1 MTIDHRELLRSAS
14 RTFALSIE
22 RLPGVVGE
30 AMCLAYLLL
39 RVSDFLEDNDYMPP
53 RAQGGAVTSSGT
65 GCWPARQPAEAFVAE
80 LADRAPGD
88 DPDARVAA
96 HAVEILQKVHALPLA
111 VQNQLLVHVR
121 NSTQGMARWV
131 ARGPDIPLETDM
143 DDYMHEVA
151 GRVGYLVTDM
161 FAWYSGF
168 IRARLS
174 QLMPLAREFGLAL
187 QTVNVIRG
195 LRKDYERGWIFVPES
210 FCAAVNLR
218 RSDLFKP
225 EYQIQALQV
234 VDMVADKAE
243 GHLQKALA
251 YVLALPPWLH
261 TLRLACIWPMLFA
274 VRTLALSRQNVNVLV
289 GEVKMTR
296 EEVKAIV
303 RDTTLFGW
311 SNLWL
316 ESYYRHLKVVP
327 KRPKQPRPRPAP
339 GQGLIETPHRG
350 RLYFGQDGLL
360 KFSAA
365 NYSKAQSTGLPCGS
379 WPALAVERRSTRRPE
394 SGRVWE
400 PPGSRRGSRPTRG
413 AARQSS
419 PLAETGNLRPAADGS
434 VRVAPIAGRQENQFV
449 RGIS

>member
-1 MTIDHRELLRSAS
+1 MSVQHRELLRQAS

-22 RLPGVVGE
+22 RLPGIVGD

-39 RVSDFLEDNDYMPP
+39 RVSDYLEDNDEMPAAVKVELLGLWDRILTGEAP
-53 RAQGGAVTSSGT
+53 AAELTARLADFPAGEDNPDAQV
-65 GCWPARQPAEAFVAE
+65 ARQ
-80 LADRAPGD
+80 
-88 DPDARVAA
+88 
-96 HAVEILQKVHALPLA
+96 AVEILQAVGRLPVA
-111 VQNQLLVHVR
+111 VQTQMLVHVR

-131 ARGPDIPLETDM
+131 ARGPDVPAEDDM

-151 GRVGYLVTDM
+151 GRVGYLVTDI
-161 FAWYSGF
+161 FAWYSTF
-168 IRARLS
+168 VRARLS

-187 QTVNVIRG
+187 QTVNIIRG

-234 VDMVADKAE
+234 VDLVADKAE
-243 GHLQKALA
+243 RHLQKALA
-251 YVLALPPWLH
+251 YVQALPPWLH

-311 SNLWL
+311 SNRWL
-316 ESYYRHLKVVP
+316 ESYYRQLQAVP
-327 KRPKQPRPRPAP
+327 RRAPSAPGAAPRPPRLAP
-339 GQGLIETPHRG
+339 L
-350 RLYFGQDGLL
+350 
-360 KFSAA
+360 
-365 NYSKAQSTGLPCGS
+365 SK
-379 WPALAVERRSTRRPE
+379 
-394 SGRVWE
+394 
-400 PPGSRRGSRPTRG
+400 
-413 AARQSS
+413 
-419 PLAETGNLRPAADGS
+419 
-434 VRVAPIAGRQENQFV
+434 
-449 RGIS
+449 

>member
-1 MTIDHRELLRSAS
+1 VALLRLWDQVLA
-14 RTFALSIE
+14 
-22 RLPGVVGE
+22 GE
-30 AMCLAYLLL
+30 A
-39 RVSDFLEDNDYMPP
+39 
-53 RAQGGAVTSSGT
+53 
-65 GCWPARQPAEAFVAE
+65 PAEALVVE
-80 LADRAPGD
+80 IGDRPPGD
-88 DPDARVAA
+88 DPDARVAY
-96 HAVEILQKVHALPLA
+96 HAVEILEKVRALPVA
-111 VQNQLLVHVR
+111 VQTQMLVHVR

-131 ARGPDIPLETDM
+131 ARGPDIPREDDM

-151 GRVGYLVTDM
+151 GRVGYLVTDI

-168 IRARLS
+168 IRGRLS

-234 VDMVADKAE
+234 VDLVADKAE
-243 GHLQKALA
+243 RHLQKALD
-251 YVLALPPWLH
+251 YVMALPPWLH

-311 SNLWL
+311 SNRWL
-316 ESYYRHLKVVP
+316 ESYYRQLKT
-327 KRPKQPRPRPAP
+327 AP
-339 GQGLIETPHRG
+339 EASVAPPGGG
-350 RLYFGQDGLL
+350 
-360 KFSAA
+360 A
-365 NYSKAQSTGLPCGS
+365 
-379 WPALAVERRSTRRPE
+379 ALAK
-394 SGRVWE
+394 
-400 PPGSRRGSRPTRG
+400 
-413 AARQSS
+413 A
-419 PLAETGNLRPAADGS
+419 
-434 VRVAPIAGRQENQFV
+434 
-449 RGIS
+449 

>member
-1 MTIDHRELLRSAS
+1 MTIDQRELLRSAS

-22 RLPGVVGE
+22 RLPGVVGD

-39 RVSDFLEDNDYMPP
+39 RVSDFLEDNDYMPAE
-53 RAQGGAVTSSGT
+53 RKVALLKLWDSVLAGDE
-65 GCWPARQPAEAFVAE
+65 PAEKLVAE
-80 LADRAPGD
+80 LADHEPGD

-96 HAVEILQKVHALPLA
+96 QADEVLAKVHALPVA
-111 VQNQLLVHVR
+111 VQTQMLVHVR

-131 ARGPDIPLETDM
+131 ARGPDNICVETDM

-151 GRVGYLVTDM
+151 GRVGYLVTDI

-168 IRARLS
+168 VRARLN

-218 RSDLFKP
+218 RTDLFKP

-251 YVLALPPWLH
+251 YVMALPPWLH

-296 EEVKAIV
+296 DEVKAIV

-311 SNLWL
+311 SNRWL
-316 ESYYRHLKVVP
+316 EGYYKQLKVV
-327 KRPKQPRPRPAP
+327 RPRPSAP
-339 GQGLIETPHRG
+339 PPPAKQPPAPA
-350 RLYFGQDGLL
+350 RL
-360 KFSAA
+360 A
-365 NYSKAQSTGLPCGS
+365 KA
-379 WPALAVERRSTRRPE
+379 
-394 SGRVWE
+394 
-400 PPGSRRGSRPTRG
+400 
-413 AARQSS
+413 
-419 PLAETGNLRPAADGS
+419 
-434 VRVAPIAGRQENQFV
+434 
-449 RGIS
+449 

>member
-53 RAQGGAVTSSGT
+53 ERKVALLKQWDDVLAGKAPV
-65 GCWPARQPAEAFVAE
+65 EAFVAE
-80 LADRAPGD
+80 LADREPGD

-121 NSTQGMARWV
+121 DSTKGMARWV

-151 GRVGYLVTDM
+151 GRVGYLVTDV

-168 IRARLS
+168 IRARLN

-187 QTVNVIRG
+187 QTVNIIRG

-274 VRTLALSRQNVNVLV
+274 TRTLALSRQNVNVLV

-327 KRPKQPRPRPAP
+327 KRPPQAAPPAP
-339 GQGLIETPHRG
+339 
-350 RLYFGQDGLL
+350 RLV
-360 KFSAA
+360 
-365 NYSKAQSTGLPCGS
+365 KA
-379 WPALAVERRSTRRPE
+379 
-394 SGRVWE
+394 
-400 PPGSRRGSRPTRG
+400 
-413 AARQSS
+413 
-419 PLAETGNLRPAADGS
+419 
-434 VRVAPIAGRQENQFV
+434 
-449 RGIS
+449 

>member
-1 MTIDHRELLRSAS
+1 MTIDHHELLRSAS

-39 RVSDFLEDNDYMPP
+39 RVSDFLEDNDYMPSE
-53 RAQGGAVTSSGT
+53 RKVALLKRWDAVLAGEE
-65 GCWPARQPAEAFVAE
+65 PVEAFVAE
-80 LADRAPGD
+80 LADHEPGD

-96 HAVEILQKVHALPLA
+96 HAVEILEKVHALPLA

-121 NSTQGMARWV
+121 DSTQGMARWV

-151 GRVGYLVTDM
+151 GRVGYLVTDI

-168 IRARLS
+168 VRARLN

-251 YVLALPPWLH
+251 YVMALPPWLH
-261 TLRLACIWPMLFA
+261 TLRLACIWPLLFA

-296 EEVKAIV
+296 DEVKAIV

-311 SNLWL
+311 SNRWL
-316 ESYYRHLKVVP
+316 ESYYKHLKVAP
-327 KRPKQPRPRPAP
+327 KRPAQPAP
-339 GQGLIETPHRG
+339 AP
-350 RLYFGQDGLL
+350 RLV
-360 KFSAA
+360 K
-365 NYSKAQSTGLPCGS
+365 
-379 WPALAVERRSTRRPE
+379 V
-394 SGRVWE
+394 
-400 PPGSRRGSRPTRG
+400 
-413 AARQSS
+413 
-419 PLAETGNLRPAADGS
+419 
-434 VRVAPIAGRQENQFV
+434 
-449 RGIS
+449 

>member
-1 MTIDHRELLRSAS
+1 
-14 RTFALSIE
+14 
-22 RLPGVVGE
+22 
-30 AMCLAYLLL
+30 
-39 RVSDFLEDNDYMPP
+39 
-53 RAQGGAVTSSGT
+53 
-65 GCWPARQPAEAFVAE
+65 
-80 LADRAPGD
+80 
-88 DPDARVAA
+88 
-96 HAVEILQKVHALPLA
+96 
-111 VQNQLLVHVR
+111 
-121 NSTQGMARWV
+121 V

-151 GRVGYLVTDM
+151 GRVGYLVTDV

-261 TLRLACIWPMLFA
+261 GLRLACIWPMLFA

-327 KRPKQPRPRPAP
+327 KRPKQPTAPTPRLA
-339 GQGLIETPHRG
+339 
-350 RLYFGQDGLL
+350 
-360 KFSAA
+360 
-365 NYSKAQSTGLPCGS
+365 KA
-379 WPALAVERRSTRRPE
+379 
-394 SGRVWE
+394 
-400 PPGSRRGSRPTRG
+400 
-413 AARQSS
+413 
-419 PLAETGNLRPAADGS
+419 
-434 VRVAPIAGRQENQFV
+434 
-449 RGIS
+449 

>member
-1 MTIDHRELLRSAS
+1 MTIDHRALLRSAS

-22 RLPGVVGE
+22 RLPGIVGD

-39 RVSDFLEDNDYMPP
+39 RVSDFLEDNDYMPVE
-53 RAQGGAVTSSGT
+53 RKVTLLALWDRILAGDA
-65 GCWPARQPAEAFVAE
+65 PASELVTA
-80 LADRAPGD
+80 LADHAPGN
-88 DPDARVAA
+88 DPDAHVAA
-96 HAVEILQKVHALPLA
+96 HADEILAKVHALPIA

-121 NSTQGMARWV
+121 DSTQGMARWV
-131 ARGPDIPLETDM
+131 ARGPDIPLEVDM

-151 GRVGYLVTDM
+151 GRVGYLVTDV

-168 IRARLS
+168 VRARLS

-234 VDMVADKAE
+234 VDMVSDKAE
-243 GHLQKALA
+243 RHLQKALA
-251 YVLALPPWLH
+251 YVMALPPWLH

-311 SNLWL
+311 SNRWL
-316 ESYYRHLKVVP
+316 ESYYKQLKLVRVP
-327 KRPKQPRPRPAP
+327 AATPPAP
-339 GQGLIETPHRG
+339 AAPTP
-350 RLYFGQDGLL
+350 QM
-360 KFSAA
+360 
-365 NYSKAQSTGLPCGS
+365 
-379 WPALAVERRSTRRPE
+379 AVR
-394 SGRVWE
+394 
-400 PPGSRRGSRPTRG
+400 
-413 AARQSS
+413 
-419 PLAETGNLRPAADGS
+419 
-434 VRVAPIAGRQENQFV
+434 
-449 RGIS
+449 

>member
-53 RAQGGAVTSSGT
+53 ERKVVLLKQWDEVLAGQAPV
-65 GCWPARQPAEAFVAE
+65 EAFVAE
-80 LADRAPGD
+80 LADHEPGD

-96 HAVEILQKVHALPLA
+96 HSVEILQKVHALPLA

-121 NSTQGMARWV
+121 DSTQGMARWV

-151 GRVGYLVTDM
+151 GRVGYLVTDV

-274 VRTLALSRQNVNVLV
+274 TRTLALSRQNVNVLV

-327 KRPKQPRPRPAP
+327 KRPKQPAAPAP
-339 GQGLIETPHRG
+339 
-350 RLYFGQDGLL
+350 RL
-360 KFSAA
+360 A
-365 NYSKAQSTGLPCGS
+365 KA
-379 WPALAVERRSTRRPE
+379 
-394 SGRVWE
+394 
-400 PPGSRRGSRPTRG
+400 
-413 AARQSS
+413 
-419 PLAETGNLRPAADGS
+419 
-434 VRVAPIAGRQENQFV
+434 
-449 RGIS
+449 